1 MAMPLTQ
8 EKALDPH
15 PTPVDSWTI
24 DDLDLIVE
32 THGPTAAQILAAL
45 RRRLADILPA
55 GASIDV
61 PEGMP
66 PSLQVTHEG
75 PLLTVEVTTATGDA
89 VPVVPAAYYW
99 RIEMPPLA
107 VSLWRRQRD
116 GGYAALGRSA
126 ERLSVT
132 EPCALEIPLSAL
144 LADSLHSVTPA
155 RHSRS
160 GRRRLSLGTGYRRR
174 RCNESGSGRRT

>member
-15 PTPVDSWTI
+15 STPVDSWTI
-24 DDLDLIVE
+24 DDLDVIVE
-32 THGPTAAQILAAL
+32 THGPTAAQILSAL
-45 RRRLADILPA
+45 GRRLTDALPP

-61 PEGMP
+61 PEGIP
-66 PSLQVTHEG
+66 PSLQVTHDG

-89 VPVVPAAYYW
+89 APVVPAAHYW

-107 VSLWRRQRD
+107 VSLWRREPD
-116 GGYAALGRSA
+116 GGYTAVGRSA

-132 EPCALEIPLSAL
+132 EPWVLEIPLRAL
-144 LADSLHSVTPA
+144 LGDSP
-155 RHSRS
+155 
-160 GRRRLSLGTGYRRR
+160 
-174 RCNESGSGRRT
+174 